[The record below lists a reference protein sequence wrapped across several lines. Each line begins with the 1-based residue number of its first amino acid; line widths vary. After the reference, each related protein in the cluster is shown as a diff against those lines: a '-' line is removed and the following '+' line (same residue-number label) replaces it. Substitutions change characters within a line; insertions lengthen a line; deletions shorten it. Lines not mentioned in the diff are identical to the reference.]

1 MNNLYVVKNVYW
13 ILKNTGKKKTKV
25 VSRGFMRQ
33 TSAPWLTGTGIQMRF
48 GKYVFQIG
56 LCGKPKELDDTNGL
70 LYAMQAREMEAPLRD
85 IRGWK

>member
-13 ILKNTGKKKTKV
+13 IMKNTGTKGTKF

-33 TSAPWLTGTGIQMRF
+33 TSSPWLTGSGVQLRF

-56 LCGKPKELDDTNGL
+56 LCGKPKELDDTTGL
-70 LYAMQAREMEAPLRD
+70 LYAMQAREMEAQPRD